1 MKLGTVSNRK
11 ILKQT
16 GLLLLCGVAGWY
28 LKGKL
33 TPSFPMGVGG
43 SGDTYVLTQ
52 GLKTADISSK
62 HSYIGH
68 VEAIKSVN
76 LIPQVSGYVEKVLF
90 QEGSYVQE
98 GDILFIIEQKRYIAN
113 VELRKAELESA
124 KANLVRAERDF
135 KRQAQLSKQNYASK
149 ATFDTAESTYLQ
161 AKAAVSQAEANLDLA
176 EIDLGYTEIKAPI
189 SGFIGK
195 ALVTEGNYVSSSA
208 QNLARI
214 VQTNPIRVA
223 FSVSDKEY
231 LNSKLFSQQN
241 GENAIRSEIVL
252 PNGKVIENHFQSRFT
267 DNEINS
273 DTATIAIYAEYKN
286 DENLLIPGNYVDIKI
301 GPKESQEA
309 LLVPQSAIAQD
320 EHGNYVMVVKDNI
333 AEQRRVTLGDTIG
346 TKQVV
351 KSGLNADDKV
361 IIQGLQKVTN
371 GSRVK
376 AELVQNDNEIN
387 DNKINQNTQVEDSH
401 PIAQA
406 LQAPQVSVDSPMFN
420 SSAPTDSAAAAPLDA
435 TDTVTIVEEAE

>member
-16 GLLLLCGVAGWY
+16 ALLLLCGVAGWY

-33 TPSFPMGVGG
+33 TPSIPFGAGG
-43 SGDTYVLTQ
+43 SNETYVLIQ
-52 GLKTADISSK
+52 ELETADISNK
-62 HSYIGH
+62 QSYIGH

-90 QEGSYVQE
+90 QEGSYVEQ
-98 GDILFIIEQKRYIAN
+98 GDILFIIEQKRYLAN
-113 VELRKAELESA
+113 LELRKAELESA

-189 SGFIGK
+189 SGYIGK

-231 LNSKLFSQQN
+231 LNTKLFNQQN

-252 PNGKVIENHFQSRFT
+252 PNGKVIENHFKSRFT

-273 DTATIAIYAEYKN
+273 DTATIAVYAEYRN
-286 DENLLIPGNYVDIKI
+286 DENLLIPGNYVDVKI
-301 GPKESQEA
+301 GPKDSQEV

-320 EHGNYVMVVKDNI
+320 EHGNYVMVVNNNI
-333 AEQRRVTLGDTIG
+333 AEQRRVTLGDAIG
-346 TKQVV
+346 AKQIV
-351 KSGLNADDKV
+351 KTGLTLNDKV

-371 GSRVK
+371 GAKVK
-376 AELVQNDNEIN
+376 AQLVTGE
-387 DNKINQNTQVEDSH
+387 KASPAEGTNT
-401 PIAQA
+401 PA
-406 LQAPQVSVDSPMFN
+406 
-420 SSAPTDSAAAAPLDA
+420 SSAADITPE
-435 TDTVTIVEEAE
+435 TIVEDNHPVAPAIQASEVDINSPIINNETLLDEAQTPEEK

>member
-11 ILKQT
+11 ILQQT
-16 GLLLLCGVAGWY
+16 ALLLLCGVAGWY

-33 TPSFPMGVGG
+33 TPSIPMGAGG
-43 SGDTYVLTQ
+43 AGETYVLIQ
-52 GLKTADISSK
+52 GLENADISSK

-76 LIPQVSGYVEKVLF
+76 LIPQVSGYVEQVLF
-90 QEGSYVQE
+90 QEGSDVQE
-98 GDILFIIEQKRYIAN
+98 GGILFMIEQKRYLAN

-231 LNSKLFSQQN
+231 LDSKLFSQQN
-241 GENAIRSEIVL
+241 GEHAIRSEIVL

-273 DTATIAIYAEYKN
+273 DTATIAVYAEYKN

-346 TKQVV
+346 TKQIV
-351 KSGLNADDKV
+351 KSGLSIDDKV

-371 GSRVK
+371 GSKVK
-376 AELVQNDNEIN
+376 AELIKNENELN
-387 DNKINQNTQVEDSH
+387 DNKLQTPTQVEDSH

-406 LQAPQVSVDSPMFN
+406 LQAPEVDVNSPMLN
-420 SSAPTDSAAAAPLDA
+420 SSAPVA
-435 TDTVTIVEEAE
+435 DTESQTTAQTNTISFVEEAE